1 MEPTRAMPQSSAA
14 CATGVIDDLEDLV
27 PVDGGDV
34 LLRPPKQAVVPKR
47 ARRRPSA
54 SRDVYST
61 VEGSVP
67 GTQTVHVKT
76 WGCSH
81 NNSDGEYMAGQLASY
96 GYDVTRSMADAD
108 LWVLN
113 SCTVKNPS
121 EEHFVTDIRRARQ
134 QGKRVVV
141 AGCVPQGEQRHPELQ
156 GLSILGV
163 QQIDRCVD
171 QDSSLGSCSP
181 VSAL

>member
-81 NNSDGEYMAGQLASY
+81 NNSDGDSNSGGGSNVPGLAL
-96 GYDVTRSMADAD
+96 D
-108 LWVLN
+108 LLMRKLK
-113 SCTVKNPS
+113 T
-121 EEHFVTDIRRARQ
+121 
-134 QGKRVVV
+134 GKK
-141 AGCVPQGEQRHPELQ
+141 GC
-156 GLSILGV
+156 GV
-163 QQIDRCVD
+163 GR
-171 QDSSLGSCSP
+171 
-181 VSAL
+181 